1 MYFTDKED
9 RYLSSIDRTGRPLTQ
24 AVLTNIMETQMERD
38 YIKGGAFLI
47 EDRTATEIFTPED
60 FTEEQR
66 MIGETTRE
74 FVDNEVRPNLEAM
87 EKHAWEIARELVHK
101 AGELGLLGSTIPEE
115 YGGLGLDQTT
125 SVVIAEMMGRAGGFG
140 TTFGADSSIGLLPL
154 LYFGSEELKKEWIP
168 KIVSGE
174 TVTAYCL
181 TESGSG
187 SDAQAA
193 KTVARLTDDG
203 QYYVLNGEKMFIS
216 NGSFA
221 DVFIVFAKVDGE
233 KDKFS
238 AFVVPRSENCRPGA
252 EEHKMGIKSSSTTP
266 LILSECKIPATNLIG
281 NVGDGAKIAFNILNV
296 GRFKL
301 GASVTGGA
309 KLAIHESVRYANER
323 QQFNKAISSFG
334 AIKHKIAEMCVRTWV
349 SESITYRTV
358 GMIDALIGD
367 GASDDKKLQSIEEY
381 AVESSINKV
390 ACSEALDYVVDEMVQ
405 IYGGYGYSADY
416 PAEKAYRDS
425 RINRIFEGT
434 NEINRMLIPG
444 QLLRRA
450 MKGKL
455 GLLQAAKAL
464 QDEILN
470 PQMSFDEDTSLLA
483 AELKLAR
490 NAKKI
495 ALMVLGTA
503 AQKYMTELQNQQEVL
518 LNCADIIMDAY
529 QMESA
534 ILRTLKFA
542 DKNGEGAAGRYID
555 MTQVFCNDAIQRVEM
570 KARNTLAAIAEG
582 DEMRMLLTALKRFT
596 KNNSPINTVAARQR
610 IAGVAIAAN
619 SYPF

>member
-1 MYFTDKED
+1 MVSVADLKD
-9 RYLSSIDRTGRPLTQ
+9 
-24 AVLTNIMETQMERD
+24 MEAQMEKE
-38 YIKGGAFLI
+38 YMKGGEFLI
-47 EDRTATEIFTPED
+47 ADTTEIFTPED

-66 MIGETTRE
+66 MIGDTTRE
-74 FVDNEVRPNLEAM
+74 FVDNEVRPNLEPM
-87 EKHAWEIARELVHK
+87 ENHAWEVARELVKK
-101 AGELGLLGSTIPEE
+101 AGELGLLGANIPEE
-115 YGGLGLDQTT
+115 YGGLALDQI
-125 SVVIAEMMGRAGGFG
+125 SGVVIAENMGRAGGFG
-140 TTFGADSSIGLLPL
+140 TTFGAQTSIGLLPI
-154 LYFGSEELKKEWIP
+154 LYFGSEELKKHWIP
-168 KIVSGE
+168 KIVFGE
-174 TVTAYCL
+174 VVTAYCL

-187 SDAQAA
+187 SDALGA
-193 KTVARLTDDG
+193 KTTAKLTKDG
-203 QYYVLNGEKMFIS
+203 QHYVLNGEKMFIS

-221 DVFIVFAKVDGE
+221 DVYLVFAKVDGE
-233 KDKFS
+233 KEKFS
-238 AFVVPRSENCRPGA
+238 CFVVERSENCRPGN

-266 LILSECKIPATNLIG
+266 LILSDCKVPVTNLLG

-301 GASVTGGA
+301 GASTTGGA

-323 QQFNKAISSFG
+323 HQFGKPISSFG
-334 AIKHKIAEMCVRTWV
+334 AIKHKLAEMAIRTWV

-367 GASDDKKLQSIEEY
+367 GAGSEKKLQSIEEY

-425 RINRIFEGT
+425 RINRIYEGT

-444 QLLRRA
+444 QLLKRA

-455 GLLQAAKAL
+455 GLLQAGKAL

-470 PQMSFDEDTSLLA
+470 PQMSFDEDTGLLA
-483 AELKLAR
+483 AETKLAK

-495 ALMVLGTA
+495 ALMVIGTA
-503 AQKYMTELQNQQEVL
+503 AQKYMTALQEQQEIL
-518 LNCADIIMDAY
+518 LNAADIIMDAY
-529 QMESA
+529 QMETA
-534 ILRTLKFA
+534 ILRAKKIA
-542 DKNGEGAAGRYID
+542 AKNGEDTAGRYID
-555 MTQVFCNDAIQRVEM
+555 MAASFCNDAIQRVEM
-570 KARNTLAAIAEG
+570 KARNTIAAMSEG
-582 DEMRMLLTALKRFT
+582 DEMRTLLTALKRFT

-610 IAGVAIAAN
+610 IANTLIEAN
-619 SYPF
+619 TYAF

>member
-1 MYFTDKED
+1 M
-9 RYLSSIDRTGRPLTQ
+9 
-24 AVLTNIMETQMERD
+24 
-38 YIKGGAFLI
+38 KGGEFLI
-47 EDRTATEIFTPED
+47 AETADIFTPED
-60 FTEEQR
+60 FSEEHR
-66 MIGETTRE
+66 MIGETTRD

-87 EKHAWEIARELVHK
+87 EGHAWEVARELLKK
-101 AGELGLLGSTIPEE
+101 AGDLGLLGATIPEE

-125 SVVIAEMMGRAGGFG
+125 GVVIAEMIGRGGGFG
-140 TTFGADSSIGLLPL
+140 TTFGAQTSIGVLPL
-154 LYFGSEELKKEWIP
+154 LYFGSEELKKKWIP

-174 TVTAYCL
+174 VVTAYCL

-187 SDAQAA
+187 SDALGA
-193 KTVARLTDDG
+193 KTTAKLSDDG
-203 QYYVLNGEKMFIS
+203 TTYTLNGEKMFIS

-221 DVFIVFAKVDGE
+221 DVFIVFAKVDGK

-238 AFVVPRSENCRPGA
+238 AFVVERSENCRPGA

-266 LILSECKIPATNLIG
+266 LILSDCEIPATNLIG
-281 NVGDGAKIAFNILNV
+281 NVGNGAKIAFNVLNV
-296 GRFKL
+296 GRLKL

-309 KLAIHESVRYANER
+309 KLAIHETVRYANER
-323 QQFNKAISSFG
+323 QQFGKPISSFG
-334 AIKHKIAEMCVRTWV
+334 AIKHKLAEMAIRTWV

-367 GASDDKKLQSIEEY
+367 GADTARKMQSIEEY

-444 QLLRRA
+444 QLMKRA
-450 MKGKL
+450 MKGRL
-455 GLLQAAKAL
+455 GIITAAMAL

-470 PQMSFDEDTSLLA
+470 PQMPFDGDLGLLA
-483 AELKLAR
+483 AETKLAQ

-503 AQKYMTELQNQQEVL
+503 ARKYMKALAEQQEIL
-518 LNCADIIMDAY
+518 INCADIIMGAY
-529 QMESA
+529 QMETVV
-534 ILRTLKFA
+534 LRAKKFA
-542 DKNGEGAAGRYID
+542 DANGEDAADRYVD
-555 MTQVFCNDAIQRVEM
+555 MAGVFCNDAIQRIDI
-570 KARNTLAAIAEG
+570 KARNTIMAMAEG
-582 DEMRMLLTALKRFT
+582 DEARTLLVALKRFT

-610 IAGVAIAAN
+610 IAEALIAAN
-619 SYPF
+619 TYSF

>member
-1 MYFTDKED
+1 M
-9 RYLSSIDRTGRPLTQ
+9 
-24 AVLTNIMETQMERD
+24 
-38 YIKGGAFLI
+38 KGGEFLI
-47 EDRTATEIFTPED
+47 ADTAEIFTPED

-74 FVDNEVRPNLEAM
+74 FVDNEVHPNIPAM
-87 EKHAWEIARELVHK
+87 EKHAWEVARDLVKK
-101 AGELGLLGSTIPEE
+101 AGDLGLLGSTIPEE

-125 SVVIAEMMGRAGGFG
+125 SVIIAEMIGRGGGFG
-140 TTFGADSSIGLLPL
+140 TTFGAQTSIGLLPI
-154 LYFGSEELKKEWIP
+154 LYFGSEELKQKWIP

-174 TVTAYCL
+174 VITAYCL

-193 KTVARLTDDG
+193 KTTAKLTDDG
-203 QYYVLNGEKMFIS
+203 QHYVLNGEKMFIS

-221 DVFIVFAKVDGE
+221 DVFVVFAKVDGE
-233 KDKFS
+233 KEKFS
-238 AFVVPRSENCRPGA
+238 AFLVERSENCRPGN

-266 LILSECKIPATNLIG
+266 LILSDAKIPVTNLIG
-281 NVGDGAKIAFNILNV
+281 NIGDGAKIAFNILNV

-309 KLAIHESVRYANER
+309 KLAMTEAIKYANER
-323 QQFNKAISSFG
+323 HQFGKPISSFG
-334 AIKHKIAEMCVRTWV
+334 AIKHKIAEMAIRTWV
-349 SESITYRTV
+349 AESITYRTV
-358 GMIDALIGD
+358 GMIDSLIGD
-367 GASDDKKLQSIEEY
+367 GADSAKKMQSIEEY

-405 IYGGYGYSADY
+405 IFGGYGYTGDY

-434 NEINRMLIPG
+434 NEINRLLIPG
-444 QLLRRA
+444 QLMKRA

-455 GLLQAAKAL
+455 GIVQAAKAL

-470 PQMSFDEDTSLLA
+470 PQMSFDDDTGLLS
-483 AELKLAR
+483 AETRLAQ

-503 AQKYMTELQNQQEVL
+503 AQKYMMALADQQEVL
-518 LNCADIIMDAY
+518 INCADIIMDAY
-529 QMESA
+529 QMETAVLRAKKIAAAKGEEASA
-534 ILRTLKFA
+534 
-542 DKNGEGAAGRYID
+542 RYVE
-555 MTQVFCNDAIQRVEM
+555 MASVFCNDAIQRIDA
-570 KARNTLAAIAEG
+570 KARNTIAAMAEG
-582 DEMRMLLTALKRFT
+582 DEGRTLLVALKRFT
-596 KNNSPINTVAARQR
+596 RNNSPINTIAARQR
-610 IAGVAIAAN
+610 IADELIAAN
-619 SYPF
+619 KYAF

>member
-1 MYFTDKED
+1 M
-9 RYLSSIDRTGRPLTQ
+9 
-24 AVLTNIMETQMERD
+24 
-38 YIKGGAFLI
+38 KGGEFLI
-47 EDRTATEIFTPED
+47 NDAAVADVFTPED
-60 FTEEQR
+60 FTDEQK

-74 FVDNEVRPNLEAM
+74 FVDNEIWPQLPAL
-87 EKHAWEIARELVHK
+87 EKHAWEIARDLVK
-101 AGELGLLGSTIPEE
+101 KGGDLGLLGATIPEA

-125 SVVIAEMMGRAGGFG
+125 GVVIAEMIGRAGGFG
-140 TTFGADSSIGLLPL
+140 TTFGAQTSIGLLPI
-154 LYFGSEELKKEWIP
+154 LYFGSEELKQRWIP
-168 KIVSGE
+168 PIIAGE

-187 SDAQAA
+187 SDALGA
-193 KTVARLTDDG
+193 KTNAKLSEDRTT
-203 QYYVLNGEKMFIS
+203 YTLNGEKMFIS

-233 KDKFS
+233 KEKFS
-238 AFVVPRSENCRPGA
+238 AFVVERSESCRPGA

-266 LILSECKIPATNLIG
+266 LILADCQIPATNLIG

-309 KLAIHESVRYANER
+309 KLAIHEAVRYANER
-323 QQFNKAISSFG
+323 HQFNKPISAFG
-334 AIKHKIAEMCVRTWV
+334 AIKHKLAEMAIRTWV

-367 GASDDKKLQSIEEY
+367 GASSDKKLQSIEEY

-405 IYGGYGYSADY
+405 IFGGYGYSADY

-444 QLLRRA
+444 QLMKRA
-450 MKGKL
+450 IKGKL
-455 GLLQAAKAL
+455 GLLQAAMAL

-483 AELKLAR
+483 AETRLAQ
-490 NAKKI
+490 NAKKV

-503 AQKYMTELQNQQEVL
+503 AQKYMMGLSEQQEVL

-529 QMESA
+529 QMETS
-534 ILRTLKFA
+534 ILRAK
-542 DKNGEGAAGRYID
+542 KYAAANSEETAARYID
-555 MTQVFCNDAIQRVEM
+555 MAGVFCNDAMQRVD
-570 KARNTLAAIAEG
+570 ARAKNTIAAIADG
-582 DEMRMLLTALKRFT
+582 DEGRTLLVALKRFT
-596 KNNSPINTVAARQR
+596 KNNSPINTIAARQR
-610 IAGVAIAAN
+610 IADVMIGAN
-619 SYPF
+619 TYPY

>member
-1 MYFTDKED
+1 
-9 RYLSSIDRTGRPLTQ
+9 
-24 AVLTNIMETQMERD
+24 MEAQMEKE
-38 YIKGGAFLI
+38 YMKGGEFLI
-47 EDRTATEIFTPED
+47 ADIVDIFTPED
-60 FTEEQR
+60 FNDEQK
-66 MIGETTRE
+66 MIGQTTKE
-74 FVDNEVRPNLEAM
+74 FVDNEVHPQLPAM
-87 EKHAWEIARELVHK
+87 EQHAWEVARELVK
-101 AGELGLLGSTIPEE
+101 KGGELGLLGATIPEE

-125 SVVIAEMMGRAGGFG
+125 GAYIAEMFGRAGGFG
-140 TTFGADSSIGLLPL
+140 TTFGAQTSIGVLPI
-154 LYFGSEELKKEWIP
+154 LYFGSEELKKTWIP

-174 TVTAYCL
+174 IVTAYCL
-181 TESGSG
+181 TEAGSG
-187 SDAQAA
+187 SDALGA
-193 KTVARLTDDG
+193 KTTAKLSEDG
-203 QYYVLNGEKMFIS
+203 TTYTLNGEKMFIS

-221 DVFIVFAKVDGE
+221 DVYIVFAKVDGE

-238 AFVVPRSENCRPGA
+238 AFVVERSENCRPGN

-266 LILSECKIPATNLIG
+266 LILSDCKIPASNLIG

-323 QQFNKAISSFG
+323 QQFGKSISSFG
-334 AIKHKIAEMCVRTWV
+334 AIKHKLAEMAIRTWV
-349 SESITYRTV
+349 AEAITYRTV

-367 GASDDKKLQSIEEY
+367 GADNAKKMQSIEEY

-405 IYGGYGYSADY
+405 IFGGYGYSADY

-444 QLLRRA
+444 QLMKRA

-455 GLLQAAKAL
+455 GLLQAATAL

-470 PQMSFDEDTSLLA
+470 PQMSFDEVSGTLA
-483 AELKLAR
+483 AETKLAQ

-503 AQKYMTELQNQQEVL
+503 AQKYMMGLSEQQEVL

-529 QMESA
+529 QMETA
-534 ILRTLKFA
+534 IARAKKIALTG
-542 DKNGEGAAGRYID
+542 GEEAACRFVDIAG
-555 MTQVFCNDAIQRVEM
+555 VFCNDAIQRVEM
-570 KARNTLAAIAEG
+570 KARNTIAAIAEG
-582 DEMRMLLTALKRFT
+582 DEGRTLLVALKRFT
-596 KNNSPINTVAARQR
+596 KNNSPINTIAARQR
-610 IAGVAIAAN
+610 IADPMIEAN
-619 SYPF
+619 GYVY

>member
-1 MYFTDKED
+1 MD
-9 RYLSSIDRTGRPLTQ
+9 
-24 AVLTNIMETQMERD
+24 AQMERE
-38 YIKGGAFLI
+38 YLKGGEFLI
-47 EDRTATEIFTPED
+47 AEQTPAEIFAPED
-60 FTEEQR
+60 LTEEQR

-74 FVDNEVRPNLEAM
+74 FVDNEVQPQLAAM
-87 EKHAWEIARELVHK
+87 EQHAWEVARDLLKK
-101 AGELGLLGSTIPEE
+101 AGDLGLLGATIPEE

-125 SVVIAEMMGRAGGFG
+125 GAIIAEMIGRGGGFG
-140 TTFGADSSIGLLPL
+140 TTFGADSSIGVLPL
-154 LYFGSEELKKEWIP
+154 LYFGSEELKKKWIP
-168 KIVSGE
+168 PIIAGDVVS
-174 TVTAYCL
+174 AYCL
-181 TESGSG
+181 TEAGSG

-193 KTVARLTDDG
+193 KTTAKLTEDG
-203 QYYVLNGEKMFIS
+203 QHYMLNGEKMFIT

-221 DVFIVFAKVDGE
+221 DVFIVFAKVDGD

-238 AFVVPRSENCRPGA
+238 AFVVERSDACRPGA

-266 LILSECKIPATNLIG
+266 LILSDCKIPATNLIG
-281 NVGDGAKIAFNILNV
+281 NIGDGAKIAFNILNV

-309 KLAIHESVRYANER
+309 KLAIHHAVRYANER
-323 QQFNKAISSFG
+323 QQFGKPISGFG
-334 AIKHKIAEMCVRTWV
+334 AIKHKLAEMAIRTWI

-367 GASDDKKLQSIEEY
+367 GADTAKKMQSIEEY

-390 ACSEALDYVVDEMVQ
+390 ACSEALDHVVDEMVQ

-425 RINRIFEGT
+425 RINRIYEGT

-444 QLLRRA
+444 QLLKRA
-450 MKGKL
+450 MKGKI

-470 PQMSFDEDTSLLA
+470 PQMSFDEDYQTLANEAKLA
-483 AELKLAR
+483 A

-503 AQKYMTELQNQQEVL
+503 AQKYMMGLADQQEVL

-534 ILRTLKFA
+534 ILRTRK
-542 DKNGEGAAGRYID
+542 YID
-555 MTQVFCNDAIQRVEM
+555 AYGEEAAARQIDIAGVFCNDAIQRIEM
-570 KARNTLAAIAEG
+570 KARNTLVAIAEG
-582 DEMRMLLTALKRFT
+582 DEGRTLLAALKRFT
-596 KNNSPINTVAARQR
+596 KNNFPINTIAARQR
-610 IAGVAIAAN
+610 VADLLIEAN
-619 SYPF
+619 TYAL

>member
-1 MYFTDKED
+1 M
-9 RYLSSIDRTGRPLTQ
+9 
-24 AVLTNIMETQMERD
+24 
-38 YIKGGAFLI
+38 KGGEFLI
-47 EDRTATEIFTPED
+47 ADSAVGEIFTPED
-60 FTEEQR
+60 FTDEQK

-74 FVDNEVRPNLEAM
+74 FVDNEIWPQLPALEN
-87 EKHAWEIARELVHK
+87 HAWEIARDLVK
-101 AGELGLLGSTIPEE
+101 KGGDLGLLGATIPEE

-125 SVVIAEMMGRAGGFG
+125 GVVIAEMIGRAGGFG
-140 TTFGADSSIGLLPL
+140 TTFGAQTSIGLLPIV
-154 LYFGSEELKKEWIP
+154 YFGSEELKQAWIP
-168 KIVSGE
+168 KIISGE
-174 TVTAYCL
+174 VVTAYCL

-187 SDAQAA
+187 SDALGA
-193 KTVARLTDDG
+193 KTNAKLSEDG
-203 QYYVLNGEKMFIS
+203 TTYTLNGEKMFIS

-221 DVFIVFAKVDGE
+221 DVYIVFAKVDGE
-233 KDKFS
+233 KEKFS
-238 AFVVPRSENCRPGA
+238 AFAVERSENCRPGN

-266 LILSECKIPATNLIG
+266 LILSDCKIPATNLIG

-309 KLAIHESVRYANER
+309 KLAIHEAVRYANER
-323 QQFNKAISSFG
+323 HQFNKPISSFG
-334 AIKHKIAEMCVRTWV
+334 AIKHKLAEMAIRTWV
-349 SESITYRTV
+349 AESITYRTV

-367 GASDDKKLQSIEEY
+367 GASSEKKLQSIEEY

-444 QLLRRA
+444 QLMKRA

-483 AELKLAR
+483 AETKLAQ

-503 AQKYMTELQNQQEVL
+503 AQKYMMGLSEQQEVL
-518 LNCADIIMDAY
+518 MNCADIIMDAY
-529 QMESA
+529 QMETA
-534 ILRTLKFA
+534 ILRAKKHA
-542 DKNGEGAAGRYID
+542 GANGEESAARYSD
-555 MTQVFCNDAIQRVEM
+555 MASVYCNDAIQRIDAAA
-570 KARNTLAAIAEG
+570 KNTIAAISEG
-582 DEMRMLLTALKRFT
+582 DEGRTLLVALKRYT
-596 KNNSPINTVAARQR
+596 KNNAPINTIAARQR
-610 IAGVAIAAN
+610 IAATLIEAN
-619 SYPF
+619 TYVY

>member
-1 MYFTDKED
+1 
-9 RYLSSIDRTGRPLTQ
+9 
-24 AVLTNIMETQMERD
+24 METQMEKE
-38 YIKGGAFLI
+38 YMKGGEFLI
-47 EDRTATEIFTPED
+47 TETTDIFTPED
-60 FTEEQR
+60 FNEEQR

-74 FVDNEVRPNLEAM
+74 FVDNEVAPQLPAM
-87 EKHAWEIARELVHK
+87 EQHAWEVARDLLK
-101 AGELGLLGSTIPEE
+101 KGGELGLLGATIPEE

-125 SVVIAEMMGRAGGFG
+125 GVVIAEMMGRAGGFG
-140 TTFGADSSIGLLPL
+140 TTFGAQTSIGLLPI

-174 TVTAYCL
+174 VVTAYCL

-187 SDAQAA
+187 SDALGA
-193 KTVARLTDDG
+193 KTVARLTEDG
-203 QYYVLNGEKMFIS
+203 QHYVLNGEKMWIS
-216 NGSFA
+216 NGGFA

-233 KDKFS
+233 KEKFS
-238 AFVVPRSENCRPGA
+238 AFVVERSENCRPGN

-266 LILSECKIPATNLIG
+266 LILSDAKIPVGNLIG

-301 GASVTGGA
+301 GASVTGGS

-323 QQFNKAISSFG
+323 QQFGKSISSFG
-334 AIKHKIAEMCVRTWV
+334 AIKHKLAEMAIRTWV
-349 SESITYRTV
+349 AESITYRTV

-367 GASDDKKLQSIEEY
+367 GADSEKKLQSIEEY

-390 ACSEALDYVVDEMVQ
+390 ACSESLDYVVDEMVQ

-416 PAEKAYRDS
+416 PAEAAYRDS

-444 QLLRRA
+444 MLMKRA

-455 GLLQAAKAL
+455 PLIQAAKAL

-483 AELKLAR
+483 AETKLAK
-490 NAKKI
+490 NAKKV

-503 AQKYMTELQNQQEVL
+503 AQKYVMGLSEQQEVL
-518 LNCADIIMDAY
+518 INCADIIMDAY

-534 ILRTLKFA
+534 ILRAKKIA
-542 DKNGEGAAGRYID
+542 DKQGEEVAGRYMD
-555 MTQVFCNDAIQRVEM
+555 MASVFCNDAIQRIES
-570 KARNTLAAIAEG
+570 KAKNTLAAIAEG
-582 DEMRMLLTALKRFT
+582 DEGRTLLVALDRK
-596 KNNSPINTVAARQR
+596 SV
-610 IAGVAIAAN
+610 V
-619 SYPF
+619 

>member
-1 MYFTDKED
+1 MDTRLEKE
-9 RYLSSIDRTGRPLTQ
+9 YL
-24 AVLTNIMETQMERD
+24 
-38 YIKGGAFLI
+38 KGGEFLI
-47 EDRTATEIFTPED
+47 AEQTTAEIFTPED
-60 FTEEQR
+60 LTEEQR

-87 EKHAWEIARELVHK
+87 ENHAWEVARELVRK
-101 AGELGLLGSTIPEE
+101 AGELGLLGATIPEE
-115 YGGLGLDQTT
+115 YGGLGLDQT
-125 SVVIAEMMGRAGGFG
+125 SGVVIAEMMGRAGGFG
-140 TTFGADSSIGLLPL
+140 TTYGAQTSIGVLPI
-154 LYFGSEELKKEWIP
+154 LYFGTEELKQKWIP

-174 TVTAYCL
+174 VVTAYCL
-181 TESGSG
+181 SEAGSG
-187 SDAQAA
+187 SDALGA

-203 QYYVLNGEKMFIS
+203 QHYILNGEKMWIS
-216 NGSFA
+216 NGGFA

-238 AFVVPRSENCRPGA
+238 AFVVERSDNCRPGA

-266 LILSECKIPATNLIG
+266 LILSDAKIPVTNLIG
-281 NVGDGAKIAFNILNV
+281 SVGDGAKIAFNILNV

-301 GASVTGGA
+301 GASVTGGC

-323 QQFNKAISSFG
+323 HQFGKPISSFG
-334 AIKHKIAEMCVRTWV
+334 AIKHKLGEMAVRTWV
-349 SESITYRTV
+349 AESITYRTV

-367 GASDDKKLQSIEEY
+367 GADQQRKMQSIEEY

-425 RINRIFEGT
+425 RINRIYEGT

-444 QLLRRA
+444 QLLKRA
-450 MKGKL
+450 MKGKI

-470 PQMSFDEDTSLLA
+470 PQISLDEDRGILA
-483 AELKLAR
+483 NETKLAG

-495 ALMVLGTA
+495 ALMVVGTA
-503 AQKYMTELQNQQEVL
+503 AQKYMMALQEQQEVL
-518 LNCADIIMDAY
+518 LNCADIIMGAY
-529 QMESA
+529 QMDSA
-534 ILRTLKFA
+534 ILRAKKIA
-542 DKNGEGAAGRYID
+542 EDQGEEAAGRYID
-555 MTQVFCNDAIQRVEM
+555 IAAVFCNDAIQRMEM
-570 KARNTLAAIAEG
+570 TARNTLAAIAEG
-582 DEMRMLLTALKRFT
+582 DEGRTLLVALRRFT
-596 KNNSPINTVAARQR
+596 KNNSPINTIAARQR
-610 IAGVAIAAN
+610 IADALIGAN
-619 SYPF
+619 GYVL